1 MSEGEDQDKS
11 SKTEEPSQKK
21 IDDAVKKGQVV
32 NSKEV
37 TSFIM
42 LLLLTMVAIWIVPHV
57 MKSIGGQ
64 LRLFVENAGKYSADQ
79 GSIAILLVGIMKKS
93 LLYVSPIFAVTIISA
108 IASSYMQHGEF
119 IFTGEQLQPKISKI
133 SIVKGFSRLFSMKNF
148 VEFLK
153 GIFKISLVGV
163 FVYLVILSDIKELS
177 QYQELSIAGIL
188 DQLKLMIFDILILV
202 TLIMAAIASI
212 DYAYQKYDHHNQLK
226 MTKQE
231 VKDEYKQTEGNPE
244 IKQKIRSLRR
254 EQSQRRI
261 KQTVPQA
268 TVVITNPEHYAVA
281 LKYEM
286 GDTAAPVCV
295 AKGLDLMAQ
304 KIKEIAKDNKV
315 PVIESP
321 PLARALYKDV
331 KIDEEIPVEH
341 FEAVAK
347 IISYVMSLE
356 KEAKDKKKGK

>member
-1 MSEGEDQDKS
+1 MAEGDDQDQS

-21 IDDAVKKGQVV
+21 LDEAIEKGQVV

-37 TSFIM
+37 TTFIM
-42 LLLLTMVAIWIVPHV
+42 FLLLTIIAIWVVPYT
-57 MKSIGGQ
+57 MSIIAVK
-64 LRLFVENAGKYSADQ
+64 LRFFIENSGRLPVDQ
-79 GSIAILLVGIMKKS
+79 GGVSILLIDIMKKT
-93 LLYVSPIFAVTIISA
+93 LLYISPIFFVTIISTF
-108 IASSYMQHGEF
+108 ASSYMQHGEF
-119 IFTGEQLQPKISKI
+119 IFTLEQIQPKLSKI
-133 SIVKGFSRLFSMKNF
+133 SVTKGFSRIFSIKNF

-153 GIFKISLVGV
+153 GIFKIILVGV
-163 FVYLVILSDIKELS
+163 FVYLVILSDVKEMN
-177 QYQELSIAGIL
+177 QYQELSIWGIL
-188 DQLKLMIFDILILV
+188 YQLKIMIFDILILV
-202 TLIMAAIASI
+202 TIIMAVIAAI
-212 DYAYQKYDHHNQLK
+212 DFAYQKYEHHTQLK

-231 VKDEYKQTEGNPE
+231 IKDEYKQTEGSPE
-244 IKQKIRSLRR
+244 IKQKLKTLRR

-261 KQTVPQA
+261 KQTVPTA

-286 GDTAAPVCV
+286 NDITAPICV
-295 AKGLDLMAQ
+295 AKGLDLIAQ
-304 KIKEIAKDNKV
+304 KIKEIAKENKI
-315 PVIESP
+315 PVVESP

-356 KEAKDKKKGK
+356 KQEKERRKMK

>member
-1 MSEGEDQDKS
+1 MSEGEDQDQS
-11 SKTEEPSQKK
+11 SKTEDPSQKK
-21 IDDAVKKGQVV
+21 LDEAVEKGQVV

-37 TSFIM
+37 TTFIM
-42 LLLLTMVAIWIVPHV
+42 LFLLTITAIWVIPYT
-57 MKSIGGQ
+57 MSIIGGK
-64 LRLFVENAGKYSADQ
+64 LRFFVENSGKLPVDQ
-79 GSIAILLVGIMKKS
+79 GGISILLVDIMKKT
-93 LLYVSPIFAVTIISA
+93 LLYISPIFFVTIISA
-108 IASSYMQHGEF
+108 FASSYIQHGEF
-119 IFTGEQLQPKISKI
+119 IFTSEQIQPKLSKI
-133 SIVKGFSRLFSMKNF
+133 SISKGFSRIFSMKNF

-163 FVYLVILSDIKELS
+163 FVYLVILGDVKEMS

-188 DQLKLMIFDILILV
+188 NQLKMMILDILILV
-202 TLIMAAIASI
+202 TIIMAVIASL
-212 DYAYQKYDHHNQLK
+212 DFAYQKYEHHNQLK

-244 IKQKIRSLRR
+244 VKQKIRALRR

-261 KQTVPQA
+261 KQTVPTA

-286 GDTAAPVCV
+286 NDLNAPVCV
-295 AKGLDLMAQ
+295 AKGLDLIAQ
-304 KIKEIAKDNKV
+304 KIKEIAKENKV
-315 PVIESP
+315 PVVESP

-331 KIDEEIPVEH
+331 KIDEETPVEH

-356 KEAKDKKKGK
+356 KQEKEKRKMK